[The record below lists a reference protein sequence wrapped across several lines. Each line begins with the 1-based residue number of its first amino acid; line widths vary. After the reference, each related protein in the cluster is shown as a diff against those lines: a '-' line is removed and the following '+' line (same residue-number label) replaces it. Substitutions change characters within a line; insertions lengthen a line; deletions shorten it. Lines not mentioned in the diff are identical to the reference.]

1 MSGTSGTSGISGLL
15 SKDKAT
21 EIIFNLLYE
30 NFGDRKETIR
40 EYKGNKIITPGFPEK
55 LNLSMRF
62 REDLGLDSLDL
73 TELAMDAEE
82 RYAEITG
89 EKEIYFDADV
99 LKSISTIEDAVDFFV
114 QAVKEI
120 KSMTPE
126 EYRALIKQRYN
137 FSEMGLS
144 EKEETGT
151 SGTSGTSGISN
162 LNML

>member
-1 MSGTSGTSGISGLL
+1 MVKNSRQVIKEMSTL
-15 SKDKAT
+15 SKEKAT
-21 EIIFNLLYE
+21 EIIFDLLFE
-30 NFGDRKETIR
+30 NFGDRKETTR
-40 EYKGNKIITPGFPEK
+40 EYNGNKITIPGFPEE

-82 RYAEITG
+82 KYAEISG

-126 EYRALIKQRYN
+126 EYKALIKERYN
-137 FSEMGLS
+137 FSAMGLN
-144 EKEETGT
+144 EKEEAGT
-151 SGTSGTSGISN
+151 SGTSGVSN
-162 LNML
+162 FNML